1 MCWFGERNDKGIA
14 KEDIRCKKVFF
25 KQPGHIR
32 NRYVSP
38 VMKTM
43 YVKGETY
50 ESDIVITRGISRWK
64 IEEGIHCYNM
74 KKVDVER
81 SKSESRERLVA
92 KVPFTNNI
100 YYGAQYHQ
108 YVYYGNDIG
117 MEVVLVECTIPKGA
131 IYYENKSGE
140 IVTEKLIIGE
150 EITVK

>member
-1 MCWFGERNDKGIA
+1 MCWFGERNDKRIA

-25 KQPGHIR
+25 KQLGHIR

-64 IEEGIHCYNM
+64 IDEGIHCYNM
-74 KKVDVER
+74 KKVEVER
-81 SKSESRERLVA
+81 SMSESGERLIA
-92 KVPFTNNI
+92 KRPLSTKV
-100 YYGAQYHQ
+100 YGANYQCVH
-108 YVYYGNDIG
+108 YGNDIG
-117 MEVVLVECTIPKGA
+117 MQVVLVECIIPKGA

>member
-1 MCWFGERNDKGIA
+1 MCWFGERKHKRVA
-14 KEDIRCKKVFF
+14 KEDIRCKKVFYR
-25 KQPGHIR
+25 QLGHIR

-64 IEEGIHCYNM
+64 IDEGIHCYNM

-81 SKSESRERLVA
+81 IKSESGERLVV
-92 KVPFTNNI
+92 KIPFATDN
-100 YYGAQYHQ
+100 YGNKHHLCT
-108 YVYYGNDIG
+108 YYGNDIG
-117 MEVVLVECTIPKGA
+117 MEAVVLECIIPKGSV
-131 IYYENKSGE
+131 YYENLGGE